1 MPASRRTLPRCHP
14 VLRYCLWG
22 SLALAHGGLAT
33 QALAQDSA
41 FLACAR
47 FEDRGQR
54 IACLEDALEAAT
66 QATAP
71 SGAATVAPDAPAA
84 PVAAATPVAPAAAAP
99 PGQSS
104 ASSPGNES
112 SLLERIRNF
121 GEKEPAVSLSTDGS
135 GQDRLHDSITA
146 LEKRNNLWIV
156 TLSSGQVWRQTY
168 PRNLL
173 LREGD
178 EISIDQEGL
187 GNSFRLATPRLSGFI
202 RVERVE

>member
-1 MPASRRTLPRCHP
+1 MPASRHSALSCHP
-14 VLRYCLWG
+14 VLKYCLLG
-22 SLALAHGGLAT
+22 SIVMGSSGLVT

-54 IACLEDALEAAT
+54 IACLEDTLEAAT
-66 QATAP
+66 AAQAEATP
-71 SGAATVAPDAPAA
+71 GAAAIIPAA
-84 PVAAATPVAPAAAAP
+84 PVAAPAPMAAETAVPATAGA
-99 PGQSS
+99 
-104 ASSPGNES
+104 PGNER
-112 SLLERIRNF
+112 SLLDRIRTF
-121 GEKEPAVSLSTDGS
+121 GQDQSAASLSTDGS

-156 TLSSGQVWRQTY
+156 TLSTGQVWRQTY

-178 EISIDQEGL
+178 EVVIDQKGI
-187 GNSFRLATPRLSGFI
+187 GSSYRLSTPRLSGSI
-202 RVERVE
+202 RVERAR

>member
-1 MPASRRTLPRCHP
+1 MPSSRRAHVHCNA
-14 VLRYCLWG
+14 VLKYCLLG
-22 SLALAHGGLAT
+22 SLALGNAGLAT

-66 QATAP
+66 
-71 SGAATVAPDAPAA
+71 AA
-84 PVAAATPVAPAAAAP
+84 PVAAVVAPEPAAAP
-99 PGQSS
+99 PAQTS
-104 ASSPGNES
+104 ASSSGNEP
-112 SLLERIRNF
+112 SLLDRIRRF
-121 GEKEPAVSLSTDGS
+121 GQNEPAVSLSTDND

-178 EISIDQEGL
+178 EISIDQEGI
-187 GNSFRLATPRLSGFI
+187 GSSYRLSTPRLSGFI
-202 RVERVE
+202 RVERVK